1 MPQVQTSKK
10 TWFILPNLEELAELI
25 ANLLYFLILRLA
37 MRNESLVPAIL
48 LQLTQVD
55 YLTRR
60 KAKKWI
66 KDPIYA
72 R

>member
-10 TWFILPNLEELAELI
+10 TWFILPTLEELAELI